1 MLTRFRPPTGLA
13 RETHVQYK
21 RKPARCQLT
30 TVLGVTK
37 TRGFVHPDQN
47 VLNATQNNLCRAV
60 NRRRGRLACR
70 AKQLLTESQVFEDEV
85 FPGTTSAD
93 HPAQEM
99 PEKHDH
105 DKHFIGTVRIE
116 PVAMSFILR
125 VYEVLASHNAYPN

>member
-1 MLTRFRPPTGLA
+1 
-13 RETHVQYK
+13 
-21 RKPARCQLT
+21 
-30 TVLGVTK
+30 
-37 TRGFVHPDQN
+37 
-47 VLNATQNNLCRAV
+47 
-60 NRRRGRLACR
+60 
-70 AKQLLTESQVFEDEV
+70 LLTESQVFEDEV

-125 VYEVLASHNAYPN
+125 VYEVLASHNQQTPQALRSILTTAFLLDHVPFSTVL